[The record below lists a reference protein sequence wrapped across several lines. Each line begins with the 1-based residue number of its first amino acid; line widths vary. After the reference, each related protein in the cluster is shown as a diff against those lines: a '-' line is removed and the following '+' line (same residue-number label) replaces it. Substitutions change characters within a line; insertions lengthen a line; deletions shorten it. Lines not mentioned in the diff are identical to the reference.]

1 MAKKMTKTA
10 TQKLIVSIRKN
21 VMRLVNDKMM
31 YTTASSVP
39 NSVQGLLKAHKEFLR
54 QAK

>member
-1 MAKKMTKTA
+1 MTKTA

-39 NSVQGLLKAHKEFLR
+39 NSVAGLLKAHKEFLR